1 MKNKT
6 VFLPLLITSVI
17 IIAVLIVAKIY
28 YAAIAVFIAWLII
41 NYREIWSL
49 IRHRKLLPIDE
60 RMRESMSK
68 ALRNSFIFFGMVII
82 FTIFTYATVPPDLLR
97 PDLEIY
103 LAALLAFAGILY
115 MLSYLYYDRIEANL
129 GRKESRSL
137 KIALLAG
144 GISFLV
150 FFFNTFYAG
159 SIYPSMGWL
168 AFHRAMLI
176 GSALIFVI
184 GVISCL
190 AIFLKTLLSKPKY
203 LSS

>member
-6 VFLPLLITSVI
+6 VFLSLLVTSVI

-49 IRHRKLLPIDE
+49 IRHRKLLPVDE

-68 ALRNSFIFFGMVII
+68 ALRNSFIFFGLVAI
-82 FTIFTYATVPPDLLR
+82 FTIFTYATVPQDLLR

-103 LAALLAFAGILY
+103 LAVLLAFAGILY
-115 MLSYLYYDRIEANL
+115 MLSYLYYDRIEAHL
-129 GRKESRSL
+129 SSKESGFL
-137 KIALLAG
+137 KATLPAG
-144 GISFLV
+144 GIAFLI

-159 SIYPSMGWL
+159 SIYPSMEWL
-168 AFHRAMLI
+168 AFHRIMLI
-176 GSALIFVI
+176 GSALIFAIAIV
-184 GVISCL
+184 GNL
-190 AIFLKTLLSKPKY
+190 TIFLKTLISKPKY